1 MEFNRFKEIIKRNR
15 DFEEHIDIVLE
26 EFHQIINWTG
36 GDIPKMIKEI
46 GDKLDTLIV
55 QIPMKDPEFGAC
67 YFATSYSKYLLLNS
81 NQARNKMYFSFC
93 HDIYHI
99 LNGTPDYI
107 NEKREV
113 HLNQSYFENDN
124 ESKASFFAANLLMP
138 KNQFKQL
145 YGLYSFE
152 NNSIEEIAAKLM
164 TFFEA
169 PYVSVLI
176 RMYELDLLKD
186 LSGIVELLKYDNI
199 TIEKTMEELWL
210 DKDCLLASRKDEAKY
225 LFKSLEN
232 EGSRLVEK
240 GLLSDYDFQRMM
252 KNIKSLYLSIRVC
265 END

>member
-1 MEFNRFKEIIKRNR
+1 
-15 DFEEHIDIVLE
+15 
-26 EFHQIINWTG
+26 
-36 GDIPKMIKEI
+36 MIKEI

-55 QIPMKDPEFGAC
+55 HIPMKDPEFGAC

-99 LNGTPDYI
+99 LNGTPNYI

-145 YGLYSFE
+145 YGLYSVE
-152 NNSIEEIAAKLM
+152 NNSIEEIAVKLM

-176 RMYELDLLKD
+176 RMYELELLKD
-186 LSGIVELLKYDNI
+186 LTGVKNLLQYDNK
-199 TIEKTMEELWL
+199 TIEEIMEALWI
-210 DKDCLLASRKDEAKY
+210 DKDCLLASKKDEVKY
-225 LFKSLEN
+225 LFKSLEE
-232 EGSRLVEK
+232 EGSRLVAK
-240 GLLSDYDFQRMM
+240 GLLSDYDF
-252 KNIKSLYLSIRVC
+252 
-265 END
+265 